1 MALSSAAELPSPREP
16 GAPYRVCL
24 VCLGNIC
31 RSPMAETVLR
41 AELAAAGLDG
51 AVVVDSA
58 GTGDWHVGD
67 AMDPGARAAL
77 ASRGFD
83 GSAHRARQFQASWLA
98 RRDLILAMDAR
109 NLADLRRMARDPSSR
124 GDDRI
129 RLFGEVGG
137 LTEAGGGDIPD
148 PWGGGADEFGH
159 VLDLL
164 GAAAPVIAGR
174 AGAAAR
180 APRPHRGRL
189 RGRAPRRP
197 VTSFTSAARQVARQ
211 TGLAVREARV
221 VGSQHGYQHLMITL
235 AGGRRAFAKVAA
247 GRSGRRGGGGR
258 RMRWPPRSRPR
269 RAACAGWPRR
279 TPSRCPRCWP
289 SPRPRSSSR

>member
-1 MALSSAAELPSPREP
+1 
-16 GAPYRVCL
+16 
-24 VCLGNIC
+24 
-31 RSPMAETVLR
+31 MAETVLR

-77 ASRGFD
+77 AGRGLD
-83 GSAHRARQFQASWLA
+83 GSAHRARQFQPSWLG

-109 NLADLRRMARDPSSR
+109 NLADLRRMARNPGSQDT
-124 GDDRI
+124 DRI

-164 GAAAPVIAGR
+164 AAAAPVIAGR
-174 AGAAAR
+174 LARLLEADGRAADGSEAG
-180 APRPHRGRL
+180 HRGTR
-189 RGRAPRRP
+189 
-197 VTSFTSAARQVARQ
+197 
-211 TGLAVREARV
+211 
-221 VGSQHGYQHLMITL
+221 
-235 AGGRRAFAKVAA
+235 
-247 GRSGRRGGGGR
+247 
-258 RMRWPPRSRPR
+258 
-269 RAACAGWPRR
+269 
-279 TPSRCPRCWP
+279 
-289 SPRPRSSSR
+289 

>member
-1 MALSSAAELPSPREP
+1 MAPSSAAELPSPREP

-83 GSAHRARQFQASWLA
+83 GSAHRARQFQPSWLA

-109 NLADLRRMARDPSSR
+109 NLADLRRMARSQ

-137 LTEAGGGDIPD
+137 LTEVGGDIPD

-164 GAAAPVIAGR
+164 STAAPVIAGQL
-174 AGAAAR
+174 AR
-180 APRPHRGRL
+180 LLEPDGRP
-189 RGRAPRRP
+189 
-197 VTSFTSAARQVARQ
+197 
-211 TGLAVREARV
+211 
-221 VGSQHGYQHLMITL
+221 
-235 AGGRRAFAKVAA
+235 AGGSEA
-247 GRSGRRGGGGR
+247 GRRGA
-258 RMRWPPRSRPR
+258 P
-269 RAACAGWPRR
+269 
-279 TPSRCPRCWP
+279 
-289 SPRPRSSSR
+289 

>member
-1 MALSSAAELPSPREP
+1 MRPSPDSELPPPREP

-77 ASRGFD
+77 ARRGYD
-83 GSAHRARQFQASWLA
+83 GSSHRARQFQASWLG
-98 RRDLILAMDAR
+98 RCDLILAMDAR
-109 NLADLRRMARDPSSR
+109 NLADLRRMARGRD
-124 GDDRI
+124 DDRI

-137 LTEAGGGDIPD
+137 LAGTGGGDIPD
-148 PWGGGADEFGH
+148 PWGGDADEFGY

-164 GAAAPVIAGR
+164 RAAAPVIAGR
-174 AGAAAR
+174 LARLLEPRGA
-180 APRPHRGRL
+180 
-189 RGRAPRRP
+189 
-197 VTSFTSAARQVARQ
+197 Q
-211 TGLAVREARV
+211 
-221 VGSQHGYQHLMITL
+221 
-235 AGGRRAFAKVAA
+235 
-247 GRSGRRGGGGR
+247 
-258 RMRWPPRSRPR
+258 
-269 RAACAGWPRR
+269 
-279 TPSRCPRCWP
+279 
-289 SPRPRSSSR
+289 

>member
-58 GTGDWHVGD
+58 GTGDWHVGA

-83 GSAHRARQFQASWLA
+83 GSDHRARQFQPSWLP
-98 RRDLILAMDAR
+98 RRDLILAMDTR
-109 NLADLRRMARDPSSR
+109 NLADLRRMARSLD
-124 GDDRI
+124 GDRI

-137 LTEAGGGDIPD
+137 LTEVGGDIPD

-164 GAAAPVIAGR
+164 STAAPVIAGQLAR
-174 AGAAAR
+174 LLEPDGRPAGGPA
-180 APRPHRGRL
+180 G
-189 RGRAPRRP
+189 G
-197 VTSFTSAARQVARQ
+197 S
-211 TGLAVREARV
+211 EAR
-221 VGSQHGYQHLMITL
+221 
-235 AGGRRAFAKVAA
+235 
-247 GRSGRRGGGGR
+247 RRGA
-258 RMRWPPRSRPR
+258 S
-269 RAACAGWPRR
+269 
-279 TPSRCPRCWP
+279 
-289 SPRPRSSSR
+289 